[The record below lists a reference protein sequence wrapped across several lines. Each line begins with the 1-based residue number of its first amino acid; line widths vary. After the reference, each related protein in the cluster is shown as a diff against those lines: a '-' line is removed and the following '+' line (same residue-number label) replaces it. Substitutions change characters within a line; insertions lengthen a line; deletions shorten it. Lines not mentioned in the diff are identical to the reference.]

1 MVVAC
6 DEISIVSFASWPA
19 GAACTGAAP
28 IISVLIIAAM
38 ASATIVC
45 MTLRSP
51 IVAASSTA
59 QWYPE
64 RRPLMLR
71 R

>member
-19 GAACTGAAP
+19 GAGVAP

-38 ASATIVC
+38 ANATIVC